1 MTVLSSNN
9 AAASSGA
16 GHLHGPVSDFLLLGG
31 ASIVP
36 FLALQTIEVDRRMI
50 ALIALVMMLLAN
62 FINHP
67 HFASSYVMFFG
78 SWRAMHRDQAPAK
91 LLVGWWIAG
100 VVVPLVL
107 AAVLLLSAHAWLK
120 GDAFWMG
127 MCVNLMGALVG
138 WHYVKQGFGMAMTDA
153 ALKRSFWTPRAR
165 QALLWNAYACWACAW
180 TYFNVGEA
188 GSYFWGVFNTRAAL
202 PDWALNVV
210 LAVVAASSA
219 WLLVCVSDAYRVWRA
234 AGKTVGQMPWVGF
247 SSYAISVYLWTAFA
261 TINPTYLYVIPFFHS
276 LQYLTVVWRYK
287 ANEYAS
293 SGGKAIRE
301 SLLKFSLLICVL
313 GALGFWGAPALAE
326 YWLNGHLPPWTG
338 GASIAIAVAWLFI
351 NVHHYFIDTVLWRQG
366 NPLVSKHLFGR

>member
-1 MTVLSSNN
+1 MNVL
-9 AAASSGA
+9 ASRTSTPPPQA

-36 FLALQTIEVDRRMI
+36 FLVLQAVEVDAQMT
-50 ALIALVMMLLAN
+50 ALIALVMMILAN

-78 SWRAMHRDQAPAK
+78 SWGVMRRANAPAS
-91 LLVGWWIAG
+91 LLAGWWIAG
-100 VVVPLVL
+100 VVVPVL
-107 AAVLLLSAHAWLK
+107 LGGVLLLSAHAWLQ
-120 GDAFWMG
+120 GDTFWMG
-127 MCVNLMGALVG
+127 LCVNLMGALVG

-153 ALKRSFWTPRAR
+153 ALKRSFWSPKAR

-180 TYFNVGEA
+180 IHFNVGDA
-188 GSYFWGVFNTRAAL
+188 GSYFWGVFNSRAAL
-202 PDWALNVV
+202 PSWTLHAVHAL
-210 LAVVAASSA
+210 VAASSA
-219 WLLVCVSDAYRVWRA
+219 WLLICVGDSVRQWRV
-234 AGKTVGQMPWVGF
+234 AGKPLSHMPWVGF
-247 SSYAISVYLWTAFA
+247 SSYLISVYLWTAFA

-293 SGGKAIRE
+293 VGRAAIRE
-301 SLLKFSLLICVL
+301 SLLKFSLLICAL
-313 GALGFWGAPALAE
+313 GVVGFWGAPALVNH
-326 YWLNGHLPPWTG
+326 WLTGDSLPWTG
-338 GASIAIAVAWLFI
+338 GTSIAIAVAWLFI